1 MKRTYLVSAGAGL
14 IFGIGLVLAG
24 MTQPAKVVGFLDF
37 AGAWDPS
44 LALVMAGAIGVY
56 LPIVWLIRRRGST
69 LGGSPLLLPSRTDLD
84 GRLIIGAAIFGVGW
98 GIGGVCPGP
107 AIASLGA
114 GSTNVILLVAA
125 MAVGMFLHQL
135 VDSQGKDRASS
146 GMEGE
151 ADPSMGAVLSQPSA
165 DQEAL

>member
-56 LPIVWLIRRRGST
+56 LPIVWLIRRRGMVTSC
-69 LGGSPLLLPSRTDLD
+69 GH
-84 GRLIIGAAIFGVGW
+84 
-98 GIGGVCPGP
+98 VCVQVSHMLESV
-107 AIASLGA
+107 SLKITE
-114 GSTNVILLVAA
+114 S
-125 MAVGMFLHQL
+125 
-135 VDSQGKDRASS
+135 
-146 GMEGE
+146 
-151 ADPSMGAVLSQPSA
+151 
-165 DQEAL
+165 